1 MTGLMRRL
9 LPILVLAFW
18 LLAAFGCKS
27 PPEAR
32 ENVWEQ
38 AKIGDL
44 AAATKEGPAKVK
56 FMAAARMDVHILD
69 LPADNVDKLDKL
81 WEALSAK
88 PVRMNSY
95 NAFTQN
101 GFRVKFGRTEN
112 WLQIENLLAEA
123 GAQRAGTTSLIL
135 AESEPTDLPVVHFSQ
150 DRRISFVSSNLSEEV
165 VNVGP
170 GALVLRLTCQPMPWA
185 RGVRKVIAYP
195 SYALPVTSA
204 ISELESR
211 IQKHEFPFASAA
223 FATQM
228 GPGDLLVLAPD
239 RYVKERVSLGSL
251 FFNQPG
257 TCMFFNTATRKP
269 PQPKAA
275 VRVLVLLCTC
285 VRS

>member
-1 MTGLMRRL
+1 MRRL

-18 LLAAFGCKS
+18 LIAAAGCKS
-27 PPEAR
+27 PPEER

-44 AAATKEGPAKVK
+44 APVTKDGPAKVK
-56 FMAAARMDVHILD
+56 FMAAAHMDVHILD
-69 LPADNVDKLDKL
+69 LPADNVDELDKL
-81 WEALSAK
+81 WEVLSAK

-101 GFRVKFGRTEN
+101 GFRVKFGHTDN
-112 WLQIENLLAEA
+112 WLQIESLLAEA
-123 GAQRAGTTSLIL
+123 GAQRAATTSLML
-135 AESEPTDLPVVHFSQ
+135 AENEPTDLPVAHFSHG
-150 DRRISFVSSNLSEEV
+150 RRISFISSNLSEEV

-170 GALVLRLTCQPMPWA
+170 GALVLRLTCEAMPWA

-195 SYALPVTSA
+195 SYTLPVTSA

-239 RYVKERVSLGSL
+239 RYVNERVSLGGL

-257 TCMFFNTATRKP
+257 TCLFFNAATRKP
-269 PQPKAA
+269 PQRKPA
-275 VRVLVLLCTC
+275 VRVLVLVCTH